1 MTLPELAIRRHV
13 LAYMLS
19 GVLVLFGL
27 IGFQRIGVDRF
38 PEIEFPLIAVTTV
51 LPGASPEIMDAS
63 VTNLIEGAVNSVP
76 GIDFIQSSSSP
87 GVSNVIVNFRLDKD
101 IDIAFNEVQAKV
113 NQVLRQLPTDAD
125 PPVVAKV
132 EVGASPIMWLSLSGD
147 RTLQQLNQYANNVI
161 RKRLETID
169 GVGEVRIGGRRERT
183 IRVDLDLDRM
193 AAFGVTAQDVRQA
206 FATEHVQFP
215 GGFIVS
221 GPTEMLIK
229 LDLEFHSPEDL
240 EQMIVRYVN
249 GAPVRLNDLGDVVDG
264 LADFRSVARFNGKP
278 NVGLGIVKI
287 AGANTVAIVDTVKER
302 LDTEIIPQLP
312 AGMVLQVASDD
323 SELIREIVRA
333 LQEHLVEGA
342 LLAALVVLIFL
353 RSWRGTVII
362 ALAIPVSLLAA
373 VAAIYLMGYTFN
385 TMTLLALLLL
395 IGVVVD
401 DAIVVLENIY
411 RHRQQENPDPVQAA
425 ISGSNQVFFAVIATT
440 LTLVSIFASVIFLGG
455 IIGRF
460 FESFAVTVTVGV
472 LASSLVALTLTP
484 VLCARFLRVRRQD
497 DEHGRIY
504 RGLDAFFARMNSLY
518 VGLLSRSLRNRW
530 LVVGIAALVV
540 ASSSVFFMAI
550 EKEFSPEEDE
560 GRFVVFFRAPLGTG
574 IETTDRYMADI
585 ERLLGGRE
593 EVRSY
598 FTAIGLG
605 QAGEVNRGLAFARLV
620 DRSERRISQ
629 QDFLNELRRDLATIP
644 GVIAFAAPPSIVGGQ
659 RGDPLQF
666 AISGAELEEV
676 ARLAHDMRER
686 LERIE
691 GMGRLD
697 LDLQL
702 DLPQLDVSVD
712 RIRAADV
719 GLSASDVAFAV
730 NMLAGGVDIARY
742 NDDPGDGERYDIR
755 VKAAAG
761 QITGPDDLNRILLR
775 GRDDALVRFDSVASA
790 NERLAPA
797 VITRFDLNYSADFY
811 GNPDMALGSAVTEIE
826 RIAADLLPLGYQVN
840 LKAEAREFQATQQ
853 YVLFAFGLAIV
864 LVFMVLASQFN
875 SFIQPMIVMVAQ
887 PLAVIGGVAALWLTG
902 HSLNIYSMIGM
913 VLLVGLVA
921 KNSILLVDLTNQFR
935 SAGDSVDDALKRA
948 CPIRLR
954 PVLMTSLTVILALTP
969 PALGLGAGADT
980 NAPLAIAV
988 IGGMVSSTLLTLVVV
1003 PAVYSLVENKL
1014 QSVKIDRGS
1023 VRLKPSQQGE
1033 S

>member
-13 LAYMLS
+13 LAYVIS
-19 GVLVLFGL
+19 AVLVLFGL
-27 IGFQRIGVDRF
+27 IGFQRVGVDRF

-51 LPGASPEIMDAS
+51 LPGASPEIVDAS

-87 GVSNVIVNFRLDKD
+87 GVSSVVVTFKLDKD
-101 IDIAFNEVQAKV
+101 IDVAFNETQAKV
-113 NQVLRQLPTDAD
+113 NQVVRQLPRDAEA
-125 PPVVAKV
+125 PVVAKV

-183 IRVDLDLDRM
+183 IRVELDLDRM
-193 AAFGVTAQDVRQA
+193 AAFNVTAQDIRDA
-206 FATEHVQFP
+206 FGTEHVQFP
-215 GGFIVS
+215 GGFLEAGS
-221 GPTEMLIK
+221 TELLVK
-229 LDLEFHSPEDL
+229 LDLEFHSPEAL
-240 EQMIVRYVN
+240 GQMILRFEQ
-249 GAPVRLNDLGDVVDG
+249 GAPVRLGDVGQVVDG
-264 LADFRSVARFNGKP
+264 LADFRSLARYNGQP
-278 NVGLGIVKI
+278 TVGLGIVKI
-287 AGANTVAIVDTVKER
+287 AGSNTVAIVDAVNQR
-302 LDTEIIPQLP
+302 LEQEIIPQLP
-312 AGMVLQVASDD
+312 PGLTIQVASDD
-323 SELIREIVRA
+323 SSLIREIVRA
-333 LQEHLVEGA
+333 LQDHLIEGA
-342 LLAALVVLIFL
+342 LLAALVVLVFL

-411 RHRQQENPDPVQAA
+411 RHRQEENPDPVAAA
-425 ISGSNQVFFAVIATT
+425 IAGSNQVFFAIIATT

-484 VLCARFLRVRRQD
+484 VLCARFLRVRPR
-497 DEHGRIY
+497 EESRGRVY
-504 RGLDAFFARMNSLY
+504 RALDAFFIRLNSVY
-518 VGLLSRSLRNRW
+518 AALLARSLRRRW
-530 LVVGIAALVV
+530 LVLAIAAVIV
-540 ASSSVFFMAI
+540 MSSGLFFAAI
-550 EKEFSPEEDE
+550 DKEFTPEEDE

-574 IETTDRYMADI
+574 IESTDRYLSEI
-585 ERLLGGRE
+585 ESRLAARA

-598 FTAIGLG
+598 FSAIGLG
-605 QAGEVNRGLAFARLV
+605 QAGEVNRGVIFARLV
-620 DRSERRISQ
+620 DRGDRRISQ
-629 QDFLNELRRDLATIP
+629 QAFLNEFRQDLAGIP

-666 AISGAELEEV
+666 ALSGPDLNEV
-676 ARLAHDMRER
+676 ARLAGE
-686 LERIE
+686 LQTRIE
-691 GMGRLD
+691 AIDGMGRLD

-702 DLPQLDVSVD
+702 NLPQLDVQVD
-712 RIRAADV
+712 RLRAADA
-719 GLSASDVAFAV
+719 GLSAAEVAFAV
-730 NMLAGGVDIARY
+730 NMLVGGVDIARFS
-742 NDDPGDGERYDIR
+742 DEVSDGERYDIR
-755 VKAAAG
+755 VRAAPG
-761 QITGPDDLNRILLR
+761 QIVSPADLNRILLR
-775 GRDDALVRFDSVASA
+775 GDRGQVVRFDSVAQA
-790 NERLAPA
+790 VEEVAPA
-797 VITRFDLNYSADFY
+797 VITRFDLNYSANFY
-811 GNPDMALGSAVTEIE
+811 GNPDIALGSAVEQIE
-826 RIAADLLPLGYQVN
+826 ALGRQQLPLGYQIN
-840 LKAEAREFQATQQ
+840 LKAEAREFQQTQQ
-853 YVLFAFGLAIV
+853 YVLFAFGLSIV

-875 SFIQPMIVMVAQ
+875 SFIQPLIVMLAQ
-887 PLAVIGGVAALWLTG
+887 PLAVVGGIIALWLTG

-935 SAGDSVDDALKRA
+935 AAGDRVDEALSRA

-954 PVLMTSLTVILALTP
+954 PVLMTSLTVILALLP

-980 NAPLAIAV
+980 NAPLAVAV

-1003 PAVYSLVENKL
+1003 PAVYSLVEGYRERKAH
-1014 QSVKIDRGS
+1014 
-1023 VRLKPSQQGE
+1023 
-1033 S
+1033 

>member
-13 LAYMLS
+13 LAYMIS
-19 GVLVLFGL
+19 AVLVLFGL

-38 PEIEFPLIAVTTV
+38 PEIEFPLISVTTV
-51 LPGASPEIMDAS
+51 LPGASPEIVDAS
-63 VTNLIEGAVNSVP
+63 ITNIIEGAVNSVP
-76 GIDFIQSSSSP
+76 GIDFIQSTSSP
-87 GVSNVIVNFRLDKD
+87 GVSNVIITFNLNKD
-101 IDIAFNEVQAKV
+101 IDIAFNETQAKV

-132 EVGASPIMWLSLSGD
+132 EVGASPILWLSLSGD
-147 RTLQQLNQYANNVI
+147 RTLQQLNQYADNVI

-169 GVGEVRIGGRRERT
+169 GVGEVRIGGRRSRT
-183 IRVDLDLDRM
+183 IRIDLDLDRM
-193 AAFGVTAQDVRQA
+193 AAFAVTAQDIREA

-215 GGFIVS
+215 GGFLVA

-229 LDLEFHSPEDL
+229 LDLEFHSIEALED
-240 EQMIVRYVN
+240 MIVRYVD
-249 GAPVRLNDLGDVVDG
+249 GAPVRLVDVAEVVDG
-264 LADFRSVARFNGKP
+264 LSDFRSVARYNGRP
-278 NVGLGIVKI
+278 SVGLGIVKI
-287 AGANTVAIVDTVKER
+287 AGSNTVAIVDNVSER
-302 LDTEIIPQLP
+302 LATEIIPQLP
-312 AGMVLQVASDD
+312 PGMTIEIASDD
-323 SELIREIVRA
+323 SALIREIVRA

-342 LLAALVVLIFL
+342 LLAALVVLVFL
-353 RSWRGTVII
+353 RSWRGTIII

-373 VAAIYLMGYTFN
+373 VAVIYLMGYTFN

-411 RHRQQENPDPVQAA
+411 RHRQEENPDPVAAA

-484 VLCARFLRVRRQD
+484 VLCARFLRVRRP
-497 DEHGRIY
+497 EEARGRVY
-504 RGLDAFFARMNSLY
+504 HAFDRFFDAMNAFYVRVLAASLRRRWTV
-518 VGLLSRSLRNRW
+518 VGLAG
-530 LVVGIAALVV
+530 LVVMSSGI
-540 ASSSVFFMAI
+540 FFVAI

-574 IETTDRYMADI
+574 IELTDRYMEKI
-585 ERLLGGRE
+585 EQLLGSHP

-605 QAGEVNRGLAFARLV
+605 TAGEVNRGLAFARLV
-620 DRSERRISQ
+620 DRDQRDISQ
-629 QDFLNELRRDLATIP
+629 QAFLAGLRRDLARVP

-666 AISGAELEEV
+666 AISGADLDEV
-676 ARLAHDMRER
+676 ARLSRELQQQ
-686 LERIE
+686 LEAVE

-702 DLPQLDVSVD
+702 DLPQLDIELD
-712 RIRAADV
+712 RQRVADV
-719 GLSASDVAFAV
+719 GLSAADVAFAA
-730 NMLAGGVDIARY
+730 NMLAGGVDIARF

-755 VKAAAG
+755 AKAAPG
-761 QITGPDDLNRILLR
+761 QIVQAEDLNRIQLR
-775 GRDDALVRFDSVASA
+775 SASGELVRFDSLARA
-790 NERLAPA
+790 HERLAPA
-797 VITRFDLNYSADFY
+797 VITRFDLNYSANFF
-811 GNPDMALGSAVTEIE
+811 GNPEMALGRAVEVIE
-826 RIAADLLPLGYQVN
+826 AETAALLPLGYQLH
-840 LKAEAREFQATQQ
+840 LKAEAREFQQTQQ
-853 YVLFAFGLAIV
+853 YVLFAFGLAVV

-875 SFIQPMIVMVAQ
+875 SFIQPLIVMVAQ
-887 PLAVIGGVAALWLTG
+887 PLAVIGGVFALWLTG
-902 HSLNIYSMIGM
+902 NSLNIYSMIGM
-913 VLLVGLVA
+913 ILLVGLVA
-921 KNSILLVDLTNQFR
+921 KNSILLIDLTNQFR
-935 SAGDSVDDALKRA
+935 VAGDSVDKALSRA

-954 PVLMTSLTVILALTP
+954 PVLMTSLTVVLALTP

-980 NAPLAIAV
+980 NGPLAIAV
-988 IGGMVSSTLLTLVVV
+988 IGGMLSSTLLTLVVV
-1003 PAVYSLVENKL
+1003 PAVYSLVEN
-1014 QSVKIDRGS
+1014 
-1023 VRLKPSQQGE
+1023 RLTTLKR
-1033 S
+1033 

>member
-1 MTLPELAIRRHV
+1 MTLPELSIRRHV
-13 LAYMLS
+13 LAYMICA
-19 GVLVLFGL
+19 VLVLFGL

-38 PEIEFPLIAVTTV
+38 PQIEFPLVSVTTV
-51 LPGASPEIMDAS
+51 LPGASPEIVDAS
-63 VTNLIEGAVNSVP
+63 ITNLIESAVNSVP

-87 GVSNVIVNFRLDKD
+87 GVSNVMITFNLDKD

-125 PPVVAKV
+125 PPVVGKV
-132 EVGASPIMWLSLSGD
+132 EVDASPVMWISLSGD
-147 RTLQQLNQYANNVI
+147 RTLQQLNQYASNVI
-161 RKRLETID
+161 SKRLETIE

-183 IRVDLDLDRM
+183 IRVELDLDQM
-193 AAFGVTAQDVRQA
+193 AGFEVTAQDIRQA
-206 FATEHVQFP
+206 FAAEHVQFP
-215 GGFIVS
+215 GGFLAA

-229 LDLEFHSPEDL
+229 IDLEFHSPEEL
-240 EQMIVRYVN
+240 EQMIVRHAD
-249 GAPVRLNDLGDVVDG
+249 GAPVRLRDVGEVVDG
-264 LADFRSVARFNGKP
+264 LADYRSIARFNGKP

-287 AGANTVAIVDTVKER
+287 AGSNTVAIVDAVQER
-302 LDTEIIPQLP
+302 LNTEIIPQLP
-312 AGMVLQVASDD
+312 PGMNIQIASDD

-342 LLAALVVLIFL
+342 LLAALVVLVFL

-373 VAAIYLMGYTFN
+373 VAAIYLLGYTFN

-401 DAIVVLENIY
+401 DAIVVLENVY
-411 RHRQQENPDPVQAA
+411 RHRQTENPDPVKAA
-425 ISGSNQVFFAVIATT
+425 ISGSNQVFFAIIATT

-460 FESFAVTVTVGV
+460 FESFAATVTVGV

-484 VLCARFLRVRRQD
+484 VLCARFLRVRRP
-497 DEHGRIY
+497 DEDHGRIY
-504 RGLDAFFARMNSLY
+504 MVLDAFFQRMNSFY
-518 VGLLSRSLRNRW
+518 TSLLADSLRNRGLVILIAV
-530 LVVGIAALVV
+530 LVVL
-540 ASSSVFFMAI
+540 SSVVFFI
-550 EKEFSPEEDE
+550 DIDKEFTPEEDE

-574 IETTDRYMADI
+574 IETTDRYMESI
-585 ERLLGGRE
+585 ENLLGSYD

-605 QAGEVNRGLAFARLV
+605 QAGEVNRGLAFARLI
-620 DRSERRISQ
+620 DRDRRDITQ
-629 QDFLNELRRDLATIP
+629 QEFLDELRGKLAGIP
-644 GVIAFAAPPSIVGGQ
+644 GVVSFAAPPSIVGGQ

-666 AISGAELEEV
+666 AITGPDLEEV
-676 ARLAHDMRER
+676 ARLADEMRAH
-686 LERIE
+686 LEDIE

-702 DLPQLDVSVD
+702 DLPQLDIEVD
-712 RIRAADV
+712 RIRAADA
-719 GLSASDVAFAV
+719 GLSSSDVAFAV
-730 NMLAGGVDIARY
+730 NMLAGGLDIARY
-742 NDDPGDGERYDIR
+742 NDEPGDGERYDIR

-761 QITGPDDLNRILLR
+761 QINQPDDLNRILLR
-775 GRDDALVRFDSVASA
+775 GREGAVVRFDNVASA
-790 NERLAPA
+790 RERLAPA
-797 VITRFDLNYSADFY
+797 AITRFDLQYSADFY
-811 GNPDMALGSAVTEIE
+811 GNPDMSMGAALDSIE
-826 RIAADLLPLGYQVN
+826 VAAEELLPLGYQLA
-840 LKAEAREFQATQQ
+840 LKGEARELQATQQ
-853 YVLFAFGLAIV
+853 YVMFAFALAVI

-875 SFIQPMIVMVAQ
+875 SFIQPLIVMIAQ
-887 PLAVIGGVAALWLTG
+887 PLAVIGGVLALWLTG
-902 HSLNIYSMIGM
+902 NSLNIYSMIGM

-935 SAGDSVDDALKRA
+935 AAGDSVDDALRRA

-980 NAPLAIAV
+980 NGPLAIAV

-1014 QSVKIDRGS
+1014 DSGNSRS
-1023 VRLKPSQQGE
+1023 LPETS
-1033 S
+1033 

>member
-13 LAYMLS
+13 LAYMVS
-19 GVLVLFGL
+19 AVLVLFGL

-38 PEIEFPLIAVTTV
+38 PEIEFPLISVTTV
-51 LPGASPEIMDAS
+51 LPGASPEIVDAS

-76 GIDFIQSSSSP
+76 GIDFIQSTSSP
-87 GVSNVIVNFRLDKD
+87 GVSNVIITFDLSKD
-101 IDIAFNEVQAKV
+101 IDVAFNETQAKV
-113 NQVLRQLPTDAD
+113 NQVLRQLPSDAD

-132 EVGASPIMWLSLSGD
+132 EVGASPIMWISLSGD

-183 IRVDLDLDRM
+183 IRVDLDLDQM
-193 AAFGVTAQDVRQA
+193 AAFGVTAQDIREA
-206 FATEHVQFP
+206 FVTEHVQFP
-215 GGFIVS
+215 GGFLVA

-229 LDLEFHSPEDL
+229 LDLEFHSVDEL
-240 EQMIVRYVN
+240 EQMIVRYVD
-249 GAPVRLNDLGDVVDG
+249 GAPVRLAEVAEVSDG
-264 LADFRSVARFNGKP
+264 LADFRSVARYNGRP

-287 AGANTVAIVDTVKER
+287 AGSNTVAIVDAVLER
-302 LDTEIIPQLP
+302 LDNEIIPQLP
-312 AGMVLQVASDD
+312 PGMVIEIASDD

-342 LLAALVVLIFL
+342 LLAALVVLLFL
-353 RSWRGTVII
+353 RSWRGTIII

-411 RHRQQENPDPVQAA
+411 RHRQEENPDPVAAA
-425 ISGSNQVFFAVIATT
+425 ISGSNQVFFAIIATT

-484 VLCARFLRVRRQD
+484 VLCARFLRVRRS
-497 DEHGRIY
+497 EEARGRVY
-504 RGLDAFFARMNSLY
+504 HAFDAFFDGMNHYYGRALGFALNRRWTV
-518 VGLLSRSLRNRW
+518 VGL
-530 LVVGIAALVV
+530 AALVV
-540 ASSSVFFMAI
+540 MSSGVFFAAI
-550 EKEFSPEEDE
+550 DKEFSPEEDE

-574 IETTDRYMADI
+574 IEVTDRYMATI
-585 ERLLGGRE
+585 ENLLGAYP

-605 QAGEVNRGLAFARLV
+605 AAGEVNRGLAFARLV
-620 DRSERRISQ
+620 DRSERDISQ
-629 QDFLNELRRDLATIP
+629 QAFLAELRRELARIP

-666 AISGAELEEV
+666 AISGADLDEV
-676 ARLAHDMRER
+676 ARLARELR
-686 LERIE
+686 QKLEDID

-702 DLPQLDVSVD
+702 DLPQLDVEVD
-712 RIRAADV
+712 RQRLADA
-719 GLSASDVAFAV
+719 GLSSADLAFAV

-742 NDDPGDGERYDIR
+742 NDDPGDGERYDVR
-755 VKAAAG
+755 VKAAPG
-761 QITGPDDLNRILLR
+761 QITAPEDLNRIMLRAASGDLL
-775 GRDDALVRFDSVASA
+775 RFDSLAVAH
-790 NERLAPA
+790 ERLAPA
-797 VITRFDLNYSADFY
+797 VITRFDLNYSANFF
-811 GNPDMALGSAVTEIE
+811 GNPEMALARAVDFIETE
-826 RIAADLLPLGYQVN
+826 AAELLPLGYQLH
-840 LKAEAREFQATQQ
+840 LKAEAREFQQTQQ
-853 YVLFAFGLAIV
+853 YVLFAFMLAVV

-887 PLAVIGGVAALWLTG
+887 PLAVIGGVFALWLTG
-902 HSLNIYSMIGM
+902 NSLNIYSMIGM

-921 KNSILLVDLTNQFR
+921 KNSILLIDLTNQFR
-935 SAGDSVDDALKRA
+935 AAGDSVDQALSRA

-954 PVLMTSLTVILALTP
+954 PVLMTSLTVVLALTP

-980 NAPLAIAV
+980 NGPLAIAV
-988 IGGMVSSTLLTLVVV
+988 IGGMLSSTLLTLVVV

-1014 QSVKIDRGS
+1014 AGTNR
-1023 VRLKPSQQGE
+1023 
-1033 S
+1033 

>member
-1 MTLPELAIRRHV
+1 MTLPELSIRRHV
-13 LAYMLS
+13 LAYMIS
-19 GVLVLFGL
+19 AVLVLFGL

-38 PEIEFPLIAVTTV
+38 PEIEFPLVQVTTV
-51 LPGASPEIMDAS
+51 LPGASPEIVAAS
-63 VTNLIEGAVNSVP
+63 ITNLIEGAVNSVP

-87 GVSNVIVNFRLDKD
+87 GVSSVVVTFNLDKD
-101 IDIAFNEVQAKV
+101 IDIAFNEVQSKV
-113 NQVLRQLPTDAD
+113 NQVLRQLPADAD

-132 EVGASPIMWLSLSGD
+132 EVGASPIMWISLSGD

-161 RKRLETID
+161 RKRLETVD

-183 IRVDLDLDRM
+183 IRVELDLDRM
-193 AAFGVTAQDVRQA
+193 AAYGVTAQDIRSA

-215 GGFIVS
+215 GGFLVS

-229 LDLEFHSPEDL
+229 LDLEFHSADAL
-240 EQMIVRYVN
+240 EQMIVRHVD
-249 GAPVRLNDLGDVVDG
+249 GIPVRVRDIAAVVDG
-264 LADFRSVARFNGKP
+264 LADFRSLARYNGRP

-287 AGANTVAIVDTVKER
+287 AGTNTVAIVDEVMHR
-302 LDTEIIPQLP
+302 LENEIIPQLP
-312 AGMVLQVASDD
+312 PGMTIQIASDD

-342 LLAALVVLIFL
+342 LLAAFVVLLFL

-373 VAAIYLMGYTFN
+373 VAAIYLLGYTFN

-425 ISGSNQVFFAVIATT
+425 ISGSNQVFFAIIATT

-484 VLCARFLRVRRQD
+484 VLCARFLRVRQPD
-497 DEHGRIY
+497 QEHGRVY
-504 RGLDAFFARMNSLY
+504 RALDLFFQRMNSVY
-518 VGLLSRSLRNRW
+518 AGLLVASLRHRW
-530 LVVGIAALVV
+530 RVVLIAAAVV
-540 ASSSVFFMAI
+540 ATSGLFFADI

-574 IETTDRYMADI
+574 IETTDRYLQQI
-585 ERLLGGRE
+585 EQLLGSHDV
-593 EVRSY
+593 VRSY

-605 QAGEVNRGLAFARLV
+605 TAGEVNRGLAFARMI
-620 DRSERRISQ
+620 DRSERSISQ
-629 QDFLNELRRDLATIP
+629 QDFLNQLRAELARIP

-666 AISGAELEEV
+666 VITGPELNEV
-676 ARLAHDMRER
+676 ARLADEMRRR
-686 LERIE
+686 LEAVE
-691 GMGRLD
+691 GMGRID

-702 DLPQLDVSVD
+702 DLPQVDVSVD
-712 RIRAADV
+712 RVRASDA
-719 GLSASDVAFAV
+719 GLSSADVAFAV
-730 NMLAGGVDIARY
+730 NMMVGGVDIARF
-742 NDDPGDGERYDIR
+742 NDEPGDGERYEIR
-755 VKAAAG
+755 VKAADG
-761 QITGPDDLNRILLR
+761 QVTTPEDLNRIFLR
-775 GRDDALVRFDSVASA
+775 ADDDSLVRFDSVAEVR
-790 NERLAPA
+790 ERLAPA
-797 VITRFDLNYSADFY
+797 VITRFDLNYSANFY
-811 GNPDMALGSAVTEIE
+811 GNPDISVGAAIEAIDRVSAEI
-826 RIAADLLPLGYQVN
+826 LPIGYSYA

-853 YVLFAFGLAIV
+853 YVLFAFGLALV
-864 LVFMVLASQFN
+864 LVFMVLSSQFN
-875 SFIQPMIVMVAQ
+875 SFIQPLIVMVAQ
-887 PLAVIGGVAALWLTG
+887 PLAVIGGVLALWLTG
-902 HSLNIYSMIGM
+902 NSLNIYSMIGM

-935 SAGDSVDDALKRA
+935 AAGDSVDDALSRA

-980 NAPLAIAV
+980 NGPLAIAV
-988 IGGMVSSTLLTLVVV
+988 IGGMISSTLLTLVVV
-1003 PAVYSLVENKL
+1003 PAVYSLVEN
-1014 QSVKIDRGS
+1014 
-1023 VRLKPSQQGE
+1023 RLAGQRSHAEQTQTR

>member
-1 MTLPELAIRRHV
+1 MTLPELSIRRHV
-13 LAYMLS
+13 LAYMVS

-51 LPGASPEIMDAS
+51 LPGASPEIIDAS
-63 VTNLIEGAVNSVP
+63 ITNLIEGAVNSVP

-87 GVSNVIVNFRLDKD
+87 GVSNVVVTFKLDKD

-113 NQVLRQLPTDAD
+113 NQVLRQLPNDAD

-147 RTLQQLNQYANNVI
+147 RTLQQLNQYANNVV

-206 FATEHVQFP
+206 FAVEHVQFP
-215 GGFIVS
+215 GGFLVS

-229 LDLEFHSPEDL
+229 LDLEFHSVDDL
-240 EQMIVRYVN
+240 SQMIVRYEG
-249 GAPVRLNDLGDVVDG
+249 GAPVRLIDVGEVVDG
-264 LADFRSVARFNGKP
+264 LSDFRSLARYNGKP

-287 AGANTVAIVDTVKER
+287 AGSNTVAIVDAVNER
-302 LDTEIIPQLP
+302 LENEIIPQLP
-312 AGMVLQVASDD
+312 SGMRIQIASDD

-333 LQEHLVEGA
+333 LQEHLIEGA
-342 LLAALVVLIFL
+342 LLAAFVVLLFL

-362 ALAIPVSLLAA
+362 ALAIPVSLMAA
-373 VAAIYLMGYTFN
+373 VAAIYAMGYTFN

-411 RHRQQENPDPVQAA
+411 RHRQEVNPDPVEAA
-425 ISGSNQVFFAVIATT
+425 ISGSNQVFFAIIATT

-484 VLCARFLRVRRQD
+484 VLCARFLRVRRAEQ
-497 DEHGRIY
+497 EHGRTY
-504 RGLDAFFARMNSLY
+504 RALDVFFRRLNSGY
-518 VGLLSRSLRNRW
+518 TSLLAGSLRHRW
-530 LVVGIAALVV
+530 KVLGLSALVV
-540 ASSSVFFMAI
+540 LSSGIFFVLI
-550 EKEFSPEEDE
+550 DKEFTPEEDE

-574 IETTDRYMADI
+574 IETTERYMADI
-585 ERLLGGRE
+585 ENLLGSRQ

-605 QAGEVNRGLAFARLV
+605 QGGEVNRGVAFARMV
-620 DRSERRISQ
+620 DRGDRRISQ
-629 QDFLNELRRDLATIP
+629 QAFLNELRAELGRIP

-666 AISGAELEEV
+666 ALSGPDLEEV
-676 ARLAHDMRER
+676 ARLADELRQR
-686 LERIE
+686 LEASD

-702 DLPQLDVSVD
+702 NLPQLEVEVD
-712 RIRAADV
+712 RIRAADA

-742 NDDPGDGERYDIR
+742 NDQPGDGERYDIR
-755 VKAAAG
+755 VKAADG
-761 QITGPDDLNRILLR
+761 QIKGPEDLNRILLR
-775 GRDDALVRFDSVASA
+775 GADGAVLRFDSVASA
-790 NERLAPA
+790 TERLAPA

-811 GNPDMALGSAVTEIE
+811 GNPEVPLGRAVEI
-826 RIAADLLPLGYQVN
+826 INAHAAELLPLGYQIS

-887 PLAVIGGVAALWLTG
+887 PLAVIGGVFALWLTG
-902 HSLNIYSMIGM
+902 NSLNIYSMIGM

-935 SAGDSVDDALKRA
+935 AAGDSVDDALRRA

-980 NAPLAIAV
+980 NGPLAIAV

-1003 PAVYSLVENKL
+1003 PAVYSLVENQLANWKRR
-1014 QSVKIDRGS
+1014 D
-1023 VRLKPSQQGE
+1023 
-1033 S
+1033 